1 MSDMLHRFGE
11 FIVLVTNARPG
22 VEFRTADVATRS
34 KISKRTA
41 QRWLGEAEALYL
53 VQRNGLNKTS
63 AYRRL

>member
-53 VQRNGLNKTS
+53 LARHGHNTS
-63 AYRRL
+63 TTYRRL